1 MSTASS
7 RKSSN
12 ALCPIVAIGAS
23 AGGLE
28 ACRLL
33 LDVLA
38 PDTGCAFIIV
48 QHLDPLH
55 DSLLVELLAR
65 HTAMPVDE
73 ARHDTSIEPNHV
85 YVIAPGTTLTVANGH
100 LHTGPPETA
109 KGIRQL
115 IDDLLRSLA
124 FGDATHVTAI
134 ILSGTGS
141 DGSVGLAALHAA
153 GGRVL
158 AQDPKEANFP
168 GMPQAAIDTGHVD
181 RICRIADMPA
191 ALSTPRGSV
200 TTAKPAET
208 APDDADD
215 TAPAWLTKIVDMLQ
229 TSTAHD
235 FHPYKTGTLQRRIE
249 RRMGLAG
256 IKLTER
262 ARYLDLLRG
271 NEDERTALAKDLLI
285 NVTSFFRDATVF
297 DELAQTII
305 PELVRA
311 QPADRPLRVWT
322 AGCSTGEETYS
333 LAMLFHEAIAN
344 DKRGVRLQMFASD
357 VDGDAV
363 TTARAGIYPKTIE
376 RDVSR
381 TRLARFFVRED
392 ETYRALP
399 ELRQTVVFTV
409 QDLLADPPFSRLD
422 MVSCRNLLI
431 YLGRDAQA
439 KVIALLHFSLREG
452 GLLLLG
458 CAETPGEIDGR
469 FELVSKTACLYRH
482 VGRHRPGGFGVQ
494 TTHDAA
500 RVSSRTGTPTPRRIP
515 LYAEVCRKLVLENYA
530 PAAVLIDARQTVLY
544 SLGPVERYLTVS
556 AGQPS
561 IDIGG
566 LVAPSLR
573 AKLRAAIGRA
583 TADNKPVDVTGP
595 RGTADRPGYTI
606 VVRPVVASGEAMS
619 LVCFVDRLANAKQ
632 PTLLSAPEATR
643 IAELEHELAAT
654 RLELRS
660 ALDDLE
666 HAADDQKSVNEEALS
681 VNEEFQSTNEELLT
695 SKEELQSLN
704 EELTALNG
712 QLQETLGSQRTTSN
726 DLQNVLYSTD
736 VATLFLDKEL
746 KIRFFTPATRAL
758 FHVIT
763 GDIGRPLSDLHSF
776 AADAAL
782 ADDARAVMA
791 GQAAIERE
799 VVTAAGEWCRTVLPY
814 RAQDSSIEGVVITF
828 ADITERKRVAAALD
842 SARRTADEA
851 NLAKSRFLA
860 AASHDLRQPLQT
872 LALIQG
878 LLANRVDDDRGQH
891 LVARFDE
898 TLGAMTGLLNT
909 LLDINQIEAG
919 TLRAQ
924 TESLAIGPLLERL
937 RDEFTYHAEAKRLV
951 LRVVGSTQLVTSD
964 PRLLEQILRN
974 LLSNALKYTSN
985 GKVLLG
991 CRRHGEM
998 LRVEVLDT
1006 GIGIP
1011 EAELGRIF
1019 GEYEQLDNS
1028 ARERS
1033 RGLGLGLAIV
1043 RRLGDLLGHPVH
1055 VRSQLGRGSIFWLEV
1070 PIAANAPVRAVTEPL
1085 PQPLPEQ
1092 KALILLVEDDPE
1104 IRDLLDMALRDA
1116 GHDTLVA
1123 RDGAAAVLLQT
1134 GVRPDLILT
1143 DYNLPGDLN
1152 GLEMALHLRSLANVA
1167 TPVIVLTGE
1176 ISTETLRDVASHDC
1190 RQMSKPVK
1198 IGKLL
1203 EAIAQMLSGKGEPSK
1218 LIRKHNLGTVFVV
1231 DDDRGVR
1238 DSIRDVLEGSDH
1250 TVETFASGEKFLSR
1264 YTNDTAGC
1272 LLLDAYM
1279 PGLSGLDLL
1288 RRLRA
1293 DGHALATVIM
1303 TGESD
1308 VGMAIEAMKAGAIDF
1323 LEKPIGAAALV
1334 AAVNRAL
1341 DTDHDDAALA
1351 RRRASAAEY
1360 VARLTPRQH
1369 QIMTLVLAGHP
1380 SKNIAADLHISQ
1392 RTVENHRAA
1401 IMHKTN
1407 TKSLPELARMALSA
1421 RESLAPS
1428 I

>member
-1 MSTASS
+1 MSTENS
-7 RKSSN
+7 RKSS
-12 ALCPIVAIGAS
+12 ATVCPIVVIGAS

-33 LDVLA
+33 LDCVR
-38 PDTGCAFIIV
+38 PDSGRAFIIV
-48 QHLDPLH
+48 QHLDPSH
-55 DSLLVELLAR
+55 DSLLVELLAS
-65 HTAMPVDE
+65 HTAMRVAE

-109 KGIRQL
+109 KGIRLL

-124 FGDATHVTAI
+124 AGDAAHVTAI

-141 DGSVGLAALHAA
+141 DGSGGLAALHAA
-153 GGRVL
+153 GGHVL
-158 AQDPKEANFP
+158 AQDPKEATFP

-191 ALSTPRGSV
+191 ALAEPRGSAA
-200 TTAKPAET
+200 TAEPAEA

-215 TAPAWLTKIVDMLQ
+215 TAPAWLTNIIEMVQ
-229 TSTAHD
+229 TTTAHD
-235 FHPYKTGTLQRRIE
+235 FHLHKAGTLQRRIE

-256 IKLTER
+256 IKLAER
-262 ARYLDLLRG
+262 DRYRDLLRG
-271 NEDERTALAKDLLI
+271 NEGERTALAKDLLI

-297 DELAQTII
+297 DELAKTII
-305 PELVRA
+305 PDLVRA

-376 RDVSR
+376 RDVSPK
-381 TRLARFFVRED
+381 RLARFFVRED

-458 CAETPGEIDGR
+458 RAETPGEVDGR
-469 FELVSKTACLYRH
+469 FELVSKSACLYRH

-494 TTHDAA
+494 TIHDAA
-500 RVSSRTGTPTPRRIP
+500 RASPQPPLPRRP
-515 LYAEVCRKLVLENYA
+515 PVYAEVCRKLVLESYA
-530 PAAVLIDARQTVLY
+530 PAAVLIDARQSMLY
-544 SLGPVERYLTVS
+544 ALGQVDRYLTVS
-556 AGQPS
+556 PGQPS
-561 IDIGG
+561 TDLGG
-566 LVAPSLR
+566 MVAPSLR
-573 AKLRAAIGRA
+573 AKLRAAIAKA
-583 TADNKPVDVTGP
+583 TADGKPVDIDGP
-595 RGTADRPGYTI
+595 RGSADRLGYTV
-606 VVRPVVASGEAMS
+606 VVRPVVASGEALS
-619 LVCFVDRLANAKQ
+619 LICFVDRPAGTRSAA
-632 PTLLSAPEATR
+632 PTPSAPEAMHV
-643 IAELEHELAAT
+643 AELEAELAAT
-654 RLELRS
+654 RTELRA

-666 HAADDQKSVNEEALS
+666 RATEDQKTVNEEALS

-712 QLQETLGSQRTTSN
+712 QLQETLASQRTTSN

-746 KIRFFTPATRAL
+746 NIRFFTPATKAL
-758 FHVIT
+758 FHVIA
-763 GDIGRPLSDLHSF
+763 GDIGRPLADLHSF
-776 AADAAL
+776 AADATL
-782 ADDARAVMA
+782 AEDARRVMA
-791 GQAAIERE
+791 GHAAIESE
-799 VVTAAGEWCRTVLPY
+799 VVTTAGQWCRTVLPY

-842 SARRTADEA
+842 TARRTADEA

-878 LLANRVDDDRGQH
+878 LLANRVDDDRGRR
-891 LVARFDE
+891 LVARVDE
-898 TLGAMTGLLNT
+898 TLGAMTGMLNT

-919 TLRAQ
+919 TLRANI
-924 TESLAIGPLLERL
+924 ESFAIGPLLERL
-937 RDEFTYHAEAKRLV
+937 QGEFTYHAEAKRLA
-951 LRVVGSTQLVTSD
+951 LRVVGSTRMVTSD
-964 PRLLEQILRN
+964 PRLLEQMLRN
-974 LLSNALKYTSN
+974 LLSNALKYTAT

-991 CRRHGEM
+991 CRQHGEM
-998 LRVEVLDT
+998 LKVEVLDT

-1019 GEYEQLDNS
+1019 GEYEQLDNA

-1043 RRLGDLLGHPVH
+1043 RRLGDLLGHPIH
-1055 VRSQLGRGSIFWLEV
+1055 VCSRPGHGSRFWLEV
-1070 PIAANAPVRAVTEPL
+1070 PIATAATPEAEVPLPAQPVRR
-1085 PQPLPEQ
+1085 
-1092 KALILLVEDDPE
+1092 ALILLVEDDPE
-1104 IRDLLDMALRDA
+1104 ISDLMDEALRGA
-1116 GHDTLVA
+1116 GHGTLVA
-1123 RDGAAAVLLQT
+1123 SDGAAALALQT

-1143 DYNLPGDLN
+1143 DYNLPGDFN
-1152 GLEMALHLRSLANVA
+1152 GLQMALELRSQGSAA
-1167 TPVIVLTGE
+1167 TPVIVLTGD
-1176 ISTETLRDVASHDC
+1176 ISTETLREVASHDC
-1190 RQMSKPVK
+1190 RQLSKPVK
-1198 IGKLL
+1198 IGELL
-1203 EAIAQMLSGKGEPSK
+1203 DVIGEILAAGPAPAQSS
-1218 LIRKHNLGTVFVV
+1218 RKHNSGTVFVV
-1231 DDDRGVR
+1231 DDDPGVR
-1238 DSIRDVLEGSDH
+1238 DSIRDLLEGGDQA
-1250 TVETFASGEKFLSR
+1250 VETFASGEGFLSR
-1264 YTNDTAGC
+1264 YTNGAAGC

-1279 PGLSGLDLL
+1279 PGMSGLDLL

-1293 DGHALATVIM
+1293 DGHSLATVIM
-1303 TGESD
+1303 TGNSD

-1323 LEKPIGAAALV
+1323 LEKPIGAAELV

-1341 DTDHDDAALA
+1341 DTDYEGAALA
-1351 RRRASAAEY
+1351 QRRASAAEY
-1360 VARLTPRQH
+1360 VALLTPRQH
-1369 QIMTLVLAGHP
+1369 QIMNLVLAGHP
-1380 SKNIAADLHISQ
+1380 SKNIAADLDISQ

-1401 IMHKTN
+1401 IMARTN
-1407 TKSLPELARMALSA
+1407 TKSVPELARLALSA